1 MEALKRIND
10 EDGIT
15 VVVSLHQVE
24 YARYFCR
31 RAIALENGRIAFDGP
46 SRALSDERLRQIYG
60 AASDELILPHEE
72 PPTRSEPTPI
82 TPAYA
87 FS

>member
-1 MEALKRIND
+1 VLPA
-10 EDGIT
+10 
-15 VVVSLHQVE
+15 H
-24 YARYFCR
+24 R
-31 RAIALENGRIAFDGP
+31 RAREWPDRFRRP

-60 AASDELILPHEE
+60 AASDELILPREE
-72 PPTRSEPTPI
+72 PAAGSEPPPI

>member
-1 MEALKRIND
+1 VLTNVLAGRLGRTACWRGTLGRFSTAEQHQAMSAL
-10 EDGIT
+10 
-15 VVVSLHQVE
+15 
-24 YARYFCR
+24 ARM
-31 RAIALENGRIAFDGP
+31 GRP

-60 AASDELILPHEE
+60 AASDELILPREE
-72 PPTRSEPTPI
+72 PAAGSEPPPI